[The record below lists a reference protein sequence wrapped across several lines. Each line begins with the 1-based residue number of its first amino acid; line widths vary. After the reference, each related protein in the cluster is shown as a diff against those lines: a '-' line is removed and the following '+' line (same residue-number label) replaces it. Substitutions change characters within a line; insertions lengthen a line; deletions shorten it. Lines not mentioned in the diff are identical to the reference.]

1 MREAPRS
8 RLGTLH
14 PLWRQDAPYAG
25 AAARGQAVDLSRL
38 SSVQVEA
45 LAKAGFIDPVMRDS
59 KAEVAEG
66 VGRLLN
72 WPPDRQGLMP
82 TVSDGGARRA
92 SLSSHGLTDCEVIS
106 MPRIA
111 CFELCDKL
119 PGLWQTR

>member
-72 WPPDRQGLMP
+72 WPPDRQGLN
-82 TVSDGGARRA
+82 A
-92 SLSSHGLTDCEVIS
+92 DCERRGCEA
-106 MPRIA
+106 RIA
-111 CFELCDKL
+111 QL
-119 PGLWQTR
+119 PRVDRL